1 MDLNGNGLMKV
12 KDSIEVVEDELE
24 SEVSFVRIL
33 WVTHSGQHRC
43 RAIPRKRFY
52 DVVAKNGVGLPF
64 VTMVMT
70 SFLDRAPL
78 GCSVGRVGEARVT
91 PDLSTKRR
99 IPWSKRD
106 EMVLGDLNVKPGQ
119 AWEHCSRDVL
129 RRVSKIL
136 KDEFDLVVNAG
147 FEIEF
152 FLLKSITREEKEEW
166 VPFDSSPYSCS
177 SSFDVASPILR
188 EITTALHSIGIPVEQ
203 LHKETGQGQFEVV
216 LEYTIC
222 TKAAD
227 NLVYARET
235 IRAIARKHGL
245 IATFLPKYILDDVG
259 SGCHVHLSLWQNDKN
274 VFMASDESSK
284 YGISS
289 LGEEFMAGVLHH
301 LPSILPFVAP
311 LPISY
316 DRLQPITAGSYLL
329 WGNENRN
336 APLRVSSPPGTPNG
350 LVSNFEFK
358 LFDGV
363 ANPYL
368 GLSAII
374 ASGIDGLRRHL
385 SLPEP
390 VDTNLTPD
398 NLQRLPKSL
407 SESLEA
413 LDKADFLVEF
423 FGDKLL
429 NVIKEIQKAEIHEY
443 SKNKEAYK
451 LLIHRY

>member
-1 MDLNGNGLMKV
+1 MDLNGLIKV
-12 KDSIEVVEDELE
+12 VDEVDELE
-24 SEVSFVRIL
+24 SDVSFVRIL

-52 DVVAKNGVGLPF
+52 DVVAKNGVGLAF
-64 VTMVMT
+64 VSMVMT
-70 SFLDRAPL
+70 SFLDRPPS
-78 GCSVGRVGEARVT
+78 GCSVGLVGEARVT
-91 PDLSTKRR
+91 PDLSTIRT
-99 IPWSKRD
+99 IPWSKQD

-119 AWEHCSRDVL
+119 AWEHCPRDAL

-147 FEIEF
+147 FENEF
-152 FLLKSITREEKEEW
+152 FLLKSITREEEEEW
-166 VPFDSSPYSCS
+166 IPFDSSPYGCS
-177 SSFDVASPILR
+177 SAFDVASPILR
-188 EITTALHSIGIPVEQ
+188 EIASALHSIGIPVEQ
-203 LHKETGQGQFEVV
+203 LHTETGKGQFEVV
-216 LEYTIC
+216 LGHTVC
-222 TKAAD
+222 TKATD
-227 NLVYARET
+227 NLVYTRET
-235 IRAIARKHGL
+235 VRAIARKHGL
-245 IATFLPKYILDDVG
+245 LATFLPKYILDEVG
-259 SGCHVHLSLWQNDKN
+259 SGCHVHLSLWQNGQN

-284 YGISS
+284 YGIST

-301 LPSILPFVAP
+301 LSSILSFVAP

-316 DRLQPITAGSYLL
+316 ERLQPTTWGSYLL
-329 WGNENRN
+329 WGNENRS
-336 APLRVSSPPGTPNG
+336 APLRASSPPGTPNG

-358 LFDGV
+358 PFDGV

-374 ASGIDGLRRHL
+374 AAGIDGLRRHL

-390 VDTNLTPD
+390 VDTCPNLK

-429 NVIKEIQKAEIHEY
+429 TAIKEIQKAEIDQY
-443 SKNKEAYK
+443 SENKDAYK
-451 LLIHRY
+451 QLIHRY